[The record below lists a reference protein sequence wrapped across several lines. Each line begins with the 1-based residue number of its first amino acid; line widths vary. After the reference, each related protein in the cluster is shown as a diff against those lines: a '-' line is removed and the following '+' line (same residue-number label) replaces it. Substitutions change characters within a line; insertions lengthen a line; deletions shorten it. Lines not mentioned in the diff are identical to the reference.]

1 VLPALPAL
9 LLLAGMGASSL
20 VRYGRLGRV
29 LLGVLV
35 LWLVAGVVRIT
46 PDQLAYFN
54 ELAGGPDGGDAVL
67 LDSNLDWGQDEG
79 ALTRFAA
86 SHFVVI
92 NPRRPVQG
100 LVAANV
106 QALHDLNTDWS
117 APLRWL
123 RRLPVESSIGHTIRI
138 YRVDEGAM
146 RAAAGADPVG
156 PVDLAAWLTATG
168 RPGAALEVLAGPPP
182 SGAVGLAWSQARV
195 EAFLALG
202 RVDDAAALASTAGDH
217 DLVTYIEHL
226 RLESQGVPWS
236 QRPDW
241 YRHAIFD
248 VLLKREL
255 TVESE
260 ELAIQVLRQT
270 ATPDGGAGDMDAG
283 LALLRVRVR
292 RARPSADPRRHPPD
306 LLAGLPPIKTRSFT
320 LLSARPADLPFED
333 RAARCLLLTKLGNE
347 ALAMSELGTLLIDD
361 PSNQGVAFQYGILV
375 VNRKYQP
382 GGYEWPDVV
391 WRSR

>member
-1 VLPALPAL
+1 MTFVHRTNTGVRHVLPALPAL
-9 LLLAGMGASSL
+9 LLLAGMGASAL

-35 LWLVAGVVRIT
+35 PWLVAGVVRIT

-100 LVAANV
+100 LVAASV

-202 RVDDAAALASTAGDH
+202 SVDDAAALASTAGDH
-217 DLVTYIEHL
+217 DLVTYIEQL
-226 RLESQGVPWS
+226 RLESRGVPWS
-236 QRPDW
+236 QR
-241 YRHAIFD
+241 
-248 VLLKREL
+248 
-255 TVESE
+255 S
-260 ELAIQVLRQT
+260 
-270 ATPDGGAGDMDAG
+270 
-283 LALLRVRVR
+283 
-292 RARPSADPRRHPPD
+292 
-306 LLAGLPPIKTRSFT
+306 
-320 LLSARPADLPFED
+320 
-333 RAARCLLLTKLGNE
+333 RCLLLTKLGNE